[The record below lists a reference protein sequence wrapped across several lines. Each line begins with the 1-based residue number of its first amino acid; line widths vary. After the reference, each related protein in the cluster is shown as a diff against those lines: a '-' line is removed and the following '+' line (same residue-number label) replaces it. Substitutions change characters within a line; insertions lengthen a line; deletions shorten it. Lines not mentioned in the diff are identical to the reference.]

1 MLSRKRERDL
11 SREAKARGD
20 ARDGGRHKVVEVSVS
35 RRRQFESAEA
45 DVVQSL
51 VVDAERL
58 VGVFNELMN

>member
-1 MLSRKRERDL
+1 
-11 SREAKARGD
+11 
-20 ARDGGRHKVVEVSVS
+20 VVEVSVS

-51 VVDAERL
+51 VVNAERL